1 MRGTARPIFV
11 IGSLRSGASLL
22 TWSLGQ
28 HPNIR
33 PLLDTTWL
41 GSFAANLEQ
50 TYAAAVV
57 RRDISQLDI
66 AGIEI
71 EDFYAY
77 FGQAIDRLLLSG
89 TGVEEVDGGHDPEP
103 GLATP
108 HAAPTERWIDGS
120 PAHCFNVAG
129 LRRLFPEA
137 RFIHVL
143 RDATSVVEAL
153 TNEGKRAAYRSHWV
167 AYTEEQAYAHW
178 TESVHACVEA
188 ERAFGSATV
197 LRVRRDDLITS
208 PQASLIRCLDF
219 VDEPFAPACLRPF
232 R

>member
-1 MRGTARPIFV
+1 MSGSARPIFV
-11 IGSLRSGASLL
+11 IGSLHSGASLL

-33 PLLDTTWL
+33 PLLDTAWL
-41 GSFAANLEQ
+41 GSFAASLEQ

-57 RRDISQLDI
+57 RRDIAQLDI

-77 FGQAIDRLLLSG
+77 FGAAINRLLLAG
-89 TGVEEVDGGHDPEP
+89 TGLEDSDGGHGAES
-103 GLATP
+103 GSLARRGGP
-108 HAAPTERWIDGS
+108 PERWVDGS
-120 PAHCFNVAG
+120 PAHCFNVVG

-137 RFIHVL
+137 KFIHVL
-143 RDATSVVEAL
+143 RVARSVVQAL
-153 TNEGKRAAYRSHWV
+153 TDEGKRAAYRSHWV
-167 AYTEEQAYAHW
+167 RYTEETAYAHW
-178 TESVHACVEA
+178 TESVRACVET

-197 LRVRRDDLITS
+197 LRVRRDDLIAS
-208 PQASLIRCLDF
+208 PRATVSRCLEF
-219 VDEPFAPACLRPF
+219 VGEPFAPTCLRPF

>member
-1 MRGTARPIFV
+1 MRGSARPIFV

-33 PLLDTTWL
+33 PLLDTAWL
-41 GSFAANLEQ
+41 GPFAASLEQ

-66 AGIEI
+66 VGIEI

-77 FGQAIDRLLLSG
+77 FGQAINRLLLAG
-89 TGVEEVDGGHDPEP
+89 TGLEGADGGHGPEP
-103 GLATP
+103 AL
-108 HAAPTERWIDGS
+108 AAPQGAPSERWIDGS
-120 PAHCFNVAG
+120 PAHCFNVVG

-137 RFIHVL
+137 KFIHVL
-143 RDATSVVEAL
+143 RDARSVVEAL
-153 TNEGKRAAYRSHWV
+153 TDEAKRAAYRSHWV
-167 AYTEEQAYAHW
+167 GYTEEKAYAHW
-178 TESVHACVEA
+178 TESVRACVEA

-197 LRVRRDDLITS
+197 LRVRRDDLLAS
-208 PQASLIRCLDF
+208 PRATLSRCLDF
-219 VDEPFAPACLRPF
+219 VGEPFAPACLRPF